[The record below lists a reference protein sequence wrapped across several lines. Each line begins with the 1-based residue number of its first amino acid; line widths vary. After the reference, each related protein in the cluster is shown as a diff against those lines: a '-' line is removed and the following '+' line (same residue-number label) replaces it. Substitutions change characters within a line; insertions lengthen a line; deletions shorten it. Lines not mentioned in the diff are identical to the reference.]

1 MSQFSGEESDQM
13 MGIGAPGEMR
23 QGADGNLYQWIQGI
37 DGLGNPVGF
46 WVGQELA
53 PAVPAPYQVQGVEG
67 DDDLQGLEGDD
78 ELQGF
83 GGDELTQIMGIGSLG
98 EVRPGPDGNLYQWVQ
113 GIDGLGNPVGFW
125 RRLRKGLRK
134 VVRRAMPLVQQVAPF
149 IPALA
154 PAAAALRVATPM
166 LRQAGVA
173 GDGLGAIY
181 QAPAGELY
189 QVQGLEGDDEL
200 QGLEGDDELQ
210 GLEGDDDLQ
219 GFEGY
224 VREAGSQFGAYVPQR
239 PPSNRWFTPPAQ
251 PPEMWRPMW

>member
-1 MSQFSGEESDQM
+1 
-13 MGIGAPGEMR
+13 
-23 QGADGNLYQWIQGI
+23 
-37 DGLGNPVGF
+37 
-46 WVGQELA
+46 
-53 PAVPAPYQVQGVEG
+53 
-67 DDDLQGLEGDD
+67 
-78 ELQGF
+78 
-83 GGDELTQIMGIGSLG
+83 MGIGSLG

-125 RRLRKGLRK
+125 RRLRKRLRK

-189 QVQGLEGDDEL
+189 QVQGLEGGDELQGLEGDDEL

-210 GLEGDDDLQ
+210 GLEGDDELQGLEGDDELQ

-239 PPSNRWFTPPAQ
+239 PPSTRWFTPPAQ